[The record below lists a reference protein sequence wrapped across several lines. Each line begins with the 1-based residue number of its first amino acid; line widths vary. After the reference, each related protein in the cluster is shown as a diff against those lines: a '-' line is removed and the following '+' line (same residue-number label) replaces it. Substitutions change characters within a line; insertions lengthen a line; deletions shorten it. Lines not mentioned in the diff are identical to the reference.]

1 MRAEAVLRAL
11 GISDGASF
19 DSLLEALSADS
30 NIELRAKGMVAQPG
44 RMAGEGALWK
54 MQKTLKTRDGRFQ
67 RDRGT
72 RLLPGP

>member
-11 GISDGASF
+11 GISDGSSF

-44 RMAGEGALWK
+44 RMAGEAAVGMGPVLI
-54 MQKTLKTRDGRFQ
+54 TTR
-67 RDRGT
+67 
-72 RLLPGP
+72 